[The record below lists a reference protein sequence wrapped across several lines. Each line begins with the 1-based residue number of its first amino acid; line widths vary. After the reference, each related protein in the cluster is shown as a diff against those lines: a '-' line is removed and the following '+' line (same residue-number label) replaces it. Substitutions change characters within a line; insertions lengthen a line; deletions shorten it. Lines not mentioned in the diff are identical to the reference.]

1 MVDTGEGRDG
11 EGKALIDPA
20 RRRAPTRKHTAR
32 KHPDD
37 GKALR
42 DLPTA
47 GTFDQKSNWTLNLK
61 NRPSR
66 TSVGAS
72 QLSYATL

>member
-1 MVDTGEGRDG
+1 MASKGRV
-11 EGKALIDPA
+11 
-20 RRRAPTRKHTAR
+20 TRIVVLAMESIAAAR

-42 DLPTA
+42 DLPAA
-47 GTFDQKSNWTLNLK
+47 GTFDQKSIWTLNLK

-72 QLSYATL
+72 QLSYAKL